1 MILGFSLKFVNTCLF
16 WLNLDKNKTSHKNR
30 CTFMTTLV
38 TEGTNFAM
46 VTCYH
51 GHLVTTITT
60 DFMLTMIL

>member
-1 MILGFSLKFVNTCLF
+1 
-16 WLNLDKNKTSHKNR
+16 
-30 CTFMTTLV
+30 MTTLV